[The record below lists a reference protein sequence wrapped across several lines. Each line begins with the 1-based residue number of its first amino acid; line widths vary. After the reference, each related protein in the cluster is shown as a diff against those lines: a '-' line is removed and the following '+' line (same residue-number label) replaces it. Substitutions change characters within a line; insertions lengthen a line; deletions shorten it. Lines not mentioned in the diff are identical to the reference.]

1 MQSRTRDPQKEAK
14 KRSLQMEAILR
25 ESEYRK
31 NERKKTELEG
41 MIRELKRKKIQ
52 LEMDIKKAEGDMARI
67 GAAQIALANEMR
79 RLKRE
84 VQLF

>member
-1 MQSRTRDPQKEAK
+1 MQSTVRDPQKEAK
-14 KRSLQMEAILR
+14 KRALQMEAILR

-41 MIRELKRKKIQ
+41 VIRELKRKRMQ
-52 LEMDIKKAEGDMARI
+52 MEMDIKKAEGDAARI
-67 GAAQIALANEMR
+67 AASQIALANEMR

-84 VQLF
+84 IQVL